1 MMISELSQVK
11 HNPDVLLCL
20 SNLSSDEVFTP
31 PKMVN
36 DILDMLPESIW
47 ADKNATFLDPV
58 SKSGVFLRE
67 IVKRLIKGLEN
78 EFPDINERINHIC
91 SKQIYGIAITSL
103 TGLISR
109 RSVYCS
115 KTANG
120 EYSICTSFDDEDGN
134 IRFKRIEHKWVN
146 GNCEYCGAS
155 QAVFG
160 DRDESLETHAYE
172 FIHVLEP
179 EEIFN
184 MKFDVIIGNPP
195 YQLNDGGAQ
204 ASAMP
209 LYHKFVQQAKKLNPR
224 FLTMIIPSRWFAGG
238 KGLDSFRDEM
248 LHDQRI
254 RKIHDYPN
262 AADCF
267 PGVEIKG
274 GVCYFLWDRDHEGL
288 CEVFT
293 HEKDQIVSHM
303 ERPLLENGSDIFI
316 RYNDA
321 ITILNKVQALG
332 EESFSSIVSARKPFG
347 FATNF
352 KGYYPEKTKGIN
364 LKIYANHAVG
374 YVSHQQIQKN
384 EEWVE
389 KWKVYVPEAIGSGDS
404 KTDWVNPIIGE
415 PGTLCTETYLVLG
428 PSDTKEEAENIAAY
442 TQTKFF
448 HFMLGLKKIT
458 QHTTSKVY
466 EFVPQQDY
474 SVVWTDEM
482 LYKKYNLTDEEIKF
496 IEDSVKPSSEEE

>member
-1 MMISELSQVK
+1 MNSDFIQIK
-11 HNPDVLLCL
+11 HNPDVLSCL
-20 SNLSSDEVFTP
+20 ANLSSDEVFTP

-36 DILDMLPESIW
+36 DMLDLLPEEIW
-47 ADKNATFLDPV
+47 KDKNVTFLDPV
-58 SKSGVFLRE
+58 CKSGVFLRE
-67 IVKRLIKGLEN
+67 IAKRLIDGLADEI
-78 EFPDINERINHIC
+78 PDIQERVNHIC
-91 SKQIYGIAITSL
+91 KNQLFGIAITTLTSL
-103 TGLISR
+103 LSR

-115 KTANG
+115 KTADG
-120 EYSICTSFDDEDGN
+120 KYSICSEFDSEEGN
-134 IRFKRIEHKWVN
+134 IRFRRMNHTWVN
-146 GNCEYCGAS
+146 GNCKFCGAS
-155 QAVFG
+155 ESEFG
-160 DRDESLETHAYE
+160 ESRDAALETHAYE
-172 FIHVLEP
+172 FIHVIDAEK
-179 EEIFN
+179 IFN

-224 FLTMIIPSRWFAGG
+224 FLTMIIPSRWFSGG

-248 LHDQRI
+248 LHDDRI

-274 GVCYFLWDRDHEGL
+274 GVCYFLWDRDNKGL

-293 HEKDQIVSHM
+293 HEKNQIISQM
-303 ERPLLENGSDIFI
+303 ERPLLEKNSDIFI

-321 ITILNKVQALG
+321 ITILHKVNSFN
-332 EESFSSIVSARKPFG
+332 EKSFSDVVSARKPFG
-347 FATNF
+347 LPTNF
-352 KGYYPEKTKGIN
+352 KGYYPHETKGRN

-374 YVSHQQIQKN
+374 WVSRQQVEKN
-384 EEWVE
+384 EEWID
-389 KWKVYVPEAIGSGDS
+389 KWKVFVPEAIGSGDS
-404 KTDWVNPIIGE
+404 KTDWVNPIIGA

-428 PSDTKEEAENIAAY
+428 PCESEEEANYLSAY

-466 EFVPQQDY
+466 EFVPQQSLDR
-474 SVVWTDEM
+474 VWTDQD
-482 LYKKYNLTDEEIKF
+482 LYKKYNLTEEEIAF
-496 IEDSVKPSSEEE
+496 IEASVKPTTEE